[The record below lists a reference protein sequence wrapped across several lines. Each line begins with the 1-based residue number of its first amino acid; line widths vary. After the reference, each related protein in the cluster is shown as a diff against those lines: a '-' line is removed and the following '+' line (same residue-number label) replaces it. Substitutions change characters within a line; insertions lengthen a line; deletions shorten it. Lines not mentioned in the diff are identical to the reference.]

1 MTKNNA
7 LYPQFAFD
15 ASKVIIYG
23 GGGLSKMIIESV
35 RVLGCYQIVGII
47 DDSLPKGADIIG
59 SPVLGGVEV
68 LPQLYQSGVRLAV
81 NSVGGIGNYTV
92 RLNVFHQ
99 LAQAGF
105 VCPSIVHPSAHVDPS
120 ARLEAGVLVL
130 AQSYVSGNAVVG
142 MGSLI
147 NNSVVVSHDCVL
159 GVCTNLSPGAMTA
172 GDVIIEDFAQIGMNV
187 TINIGVRIGR
197 ECRIG
202 NGATIKKDVPPKT
215 RVYAGSIWPPFD
227 PSKKDQTITA

>member
-1 MTKNNA
+1 MSEETST
-7 LYPQFAFD
+7 YPKFAFD

-47 DDSLPKGADIIG
+47 DDNLPKGTDVIG
-59 SPVLGGVEV
+59 SPVLGGVEL
-68 LPQLYQSGVRLAV
+68 LPKLYESGVRLAV
-81 NSVGGIGNYTV
+81 NSVGGIGNYKV
-92 RLNVFHQ
+92 RLNVFNQ
-99 LAQAGF
+99 LADAGF
-105 VCPSIVHPSAHVDPS
+105 VCPAIVHPTAHIDPS

-130 AQSYVSGNAVVG
+130 AMSYVSGNAVIG

-159 GVCTNLSPGAMTA
+159 GVCTSLSPGAMTA
-172 GDVIIEDFAQIGMNV
+172 GEVIIEDFAQIGMNASV
-187 TINIGVRIGR
+187 NIGVRIGR

-202 NGATIKKDVPPKT
+202 NGATIKKDVPAGT
-215 RVYAGSIWPPFD
+215 RVYAGSIWPPYD
-227 PSKKDQTITA
+227 PEKKNDIAA